1 VSPRFPAL
9 NENHERLIH
18 DTVTAAAAAAAEE
31 EEDMVETVEAV
42 EAAATA
48 EMAAVEVESEMVA
61 RAAEC

>member
-1 VSPRFPAL
+1 
-9 NENHERLIH
+9 
-18 DTVTAAAAAAAEE
+18 VTAAAEE

-61 RAAEC
+61 RATECWRVYGVAGSFADWFEVRLAR